1 MEAKSKVAF
10 CFPGQIQERPI
21 LSKGHPLSEDPLF
34 RAWVDRAE
42 RKTGM
47 ELWKF
52 MNEETEGTQVPL
64 KLQLTTYLFS
74 VIYFQRLL
82 EKGWTPEILIEH
94 SMGIYAALTASEA
107 ITFEEGLFI
116 TQSIGRLL
124 EEEGTLY
131 PGMMAS
137 IIGLP
142 LEEIQKIISTLDG
155 YRLAIANYNGS
166 MHFVISGEGEG
177 VQKAMELAMTRKALS
192 VSKLSFNT
200 ALHSPSLSHLRG
212 KIRDLLRE
220 IEVRPFRYPILNHW
234 TIQPLNRGAVS
245 KLSFNT
251 ALHSPSLSH
260 LRGKI
265 RDLLR
270 EIEVRPFRY
279 PILNHWTIQPLNRGE
294 VKDFLSEEIARPVYW
309 VRCVEKCIQE
319 GFRQF
324 VEVGKESTLTKLIR
338 WIDREVDALSAEE
351 LLFSGG

>member
-42 RKTGM
+42 RETGM

-52 MNEETEGTQVPL
+52 MNEETEGNQVPL
-64 KLQLTTYLFS
+64 KLQFTTYLFS

-82 EKGWTPEILIEH
+82 EKGWTPEILTEH

-124 EEEGTLY
+124 EEEGALY

-192 VSKLSFNT
+192 
-200 ALHSPSLSHLRG
+200 
-212 KIRDLLRE
+212 
-220 IEVRPFRYPILNHW
+220 
-234 TIQPLNRGAVS
+234 VS

>member
-1 MEAKSKVAF
+1 MEAKNKIAF

-21 LSKGHPLSEDPLF
+21 LSKYHPLSEDPFF
-34 RAWVDRAE
+34 RDWVDRAE
-42 RKTGM
+42 KETGI

-52 MNEETEGTQVPL
+52 MNEETEGEQVPL

-82 EKGWTPEILIEH
+82 EKGWTPEILTEH

-116 TQSIGRLL
+116 THSIGRLL
-124 EEEGTLY
+124 EEEGALC

-166 MHFVISGEGEG
+166 MHFVISGEEEG
-177 VQKAMELAMTRKALS
+177 VQKAMELALARKALS

-200 ALHSPSLSHLRG
+200 ALHSP
-212 KIRDLLRE
+212 
-220 IEVRPFRYPILNHW
+220 P
-234 TIQPLNRGAVS
+234 
-245 KLSFNT
+245 
-251 ALHSPSLSH
+251 LSH

-319 GFRQF
+319 GVRQF

-338 WIDREVDALSAEE
+338 WIDREVEALSAEE
-351 LLFSGG
+351 LLFSGGRDGIL